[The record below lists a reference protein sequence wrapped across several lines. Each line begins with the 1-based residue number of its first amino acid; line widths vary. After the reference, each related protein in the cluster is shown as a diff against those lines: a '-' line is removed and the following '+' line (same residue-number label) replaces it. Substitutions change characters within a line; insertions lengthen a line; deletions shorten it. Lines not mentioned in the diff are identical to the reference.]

1 MVVIFFRLNFD
12 LLRKNAQHGALSSQ
26 ILLGAMFP
34 LKTGNHFHPNMIN
47 QNKKKTFVHK
57 MAD

>member
-12 LLRKNAQHGALSSQ
+12 LFRKNAQHGALSSQ
-26 ILLGAMFP
+26 IWLGAMFP
-34 LKTGNHFHPNMIN
+34 LKTGNHFHLYAIN
-47 QNKKKTFVHK
+47 KNKKTTFVHK